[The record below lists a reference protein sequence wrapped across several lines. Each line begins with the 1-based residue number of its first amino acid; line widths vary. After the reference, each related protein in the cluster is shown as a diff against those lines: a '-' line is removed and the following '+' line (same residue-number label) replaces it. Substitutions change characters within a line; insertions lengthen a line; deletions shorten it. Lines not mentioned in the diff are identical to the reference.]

1 MEPDASSVAPILAGL
16 RCKCPR
22 CGRGDLFVG
31 FLTVAERCPV
41 CGLELARGD
50 SGDGPAVFLIFI
62 LGFVIVPVALMVSM
76 RVDWPL
82 WLTGLVW
89 GVVILGGTLGL
100 LRPAKGVVFALQYRY
115 RRAEFE
121 GPHEDMPG
129 HGAGHGDSDSD
140 RNPGA

>member
-1 MEPDASSVAPILAGL
+1 M
-16 RCKCPR
+16 
-22 CGRGDLFVG
+22 FVG

-82 WLTGLVW
+82 WLTALVW

-121 GPHEDMPG
+121 GPSEDTPG